1 MGTSEY
7 FCQED
12 IEGYFIRIQKEDNKR
27 DEALK
32 QSKSTKMQLK
42 AALNFYLKDCLKLNI
57 NLNQFKTKST
67 K

>member
-12 IEGYFIRIQKEDNKR
+12 IEGYIMRIQKEDEMR
-27 DEALK
+27 DEASK

-42 AALNFYLKDCLKLNI
+42 AALNFYLKDCLKLNV
-57 NLNQFKTKST
+57 NLNQFNTKST